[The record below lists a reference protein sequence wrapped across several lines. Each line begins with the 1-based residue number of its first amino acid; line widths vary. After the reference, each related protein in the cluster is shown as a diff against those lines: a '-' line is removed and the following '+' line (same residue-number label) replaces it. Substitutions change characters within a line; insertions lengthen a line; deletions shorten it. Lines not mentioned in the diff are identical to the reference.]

1 MSIGL
6 RFAFMTALL
15 SANETQVEACRNFI
29 RKYCDPEYLAIYD
42 IYWAGND
49 ERRME
54 IIAECEI
61 MNAVS
66 FDTKDMEY
74 FVEDGIDS
82 FEKLGLTYKSYLM
95 SRDNDLVRG
104 EGK

>member
-1 MSIGL
+1 
-6 RFAFMTALL
+6 
-15 SANETQVEACRNFI
+15 
-29 RKYCDPEYLAIYD
+29 
-42 IYWAGND
+42 
-49 ERRME
+49 ME

-104 EGK
+104 EGKW